1 MNEERLR
8 AVRLSAD
15 AGPLRDSVLAAA
27 RRARGEQRRW
37 RWTWAAA
44 AVVLA
49 VAIPVNVSLERIEIR
64 GVRAARK
71 PEEWP
76 AELQHFVR
84 LPLRSAAPS
93 HRIPRSVEELR

>member
-15 AGPLRDSVLAAA
+15 AGPLRGSVLAAA
-27 RRARGEQRRW
+27 RRGRREQRLW

-44 AVVLA
+44 AVVVA
-49 VAIPVNVSLERIEIR
+49 VAIPVNVSLDRIDHR
-64 GVRAARK
+64 AVGAARK

-76 AELQHFVR
+76 AELQRFVR
-84 LPLRSAAPS
+84 LPSRSAASS
-93 HRIPRSVEELR
+93 HPIPRSVEELR